1 MERSHPLIASQTGA
15 SPLTSERQFRRVR
28 ESFRCLNCGEH
39 VEGDGYTNH
48 CPRCLTSRHVDIK
61 PGDRAANCGGI
72 MDPVAAT
79 FTPSGGFRILHRCE
93 ICGHE
98 KWNRAAEDDDPD
110 ELARLLAS
118 S

>member
-1 MERSHPLIASQTGA
+1 MPAD
-15 SPLTSERQFRRVR
+15 RQFRRVR
-28 ESFRCLNCGEH
+28 EAFSCLHCGER

-48 CPRCLTSRHVDIK
+48 CPRCLTSCHVDVK
-61 PGDRAANCGGI
+61 PGDRAADCGGI
-72 MDPVAAT
+72 MDPVQADYSSRA
-79 FTPSGGFRILHRCE
+79 GFRILHRCE

-98 KWNRAAEDDDPD
+98 KWNRAADDDDQD